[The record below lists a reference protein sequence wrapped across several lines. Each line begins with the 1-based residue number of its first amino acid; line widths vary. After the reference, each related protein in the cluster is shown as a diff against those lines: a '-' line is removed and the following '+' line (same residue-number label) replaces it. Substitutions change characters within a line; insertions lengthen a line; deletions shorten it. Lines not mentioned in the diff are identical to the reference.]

1 MAKEKDPASWPS
13 NTYYQY
19 LKSTSSSGLRGHI
32 RKYHYKLH
40 TTLAPQYGWKP
51 LESQS
56 RSQAV
61 SGAKA
66 LQVKQP
72 DEFTMEKFHTCLL
85 NFIVVDDQVEHL
97 LSFYIYHTYISLFR
111 TASL

>member
-1 MAKEKDPASWPS
+1 M
-13 NTYYQY
+13 
-19 LKSTSSSGLRGHI
+19 
-32 RKYHYKLH
+32 
-40 TTLAPQYGWKP
+40 TLAPQYSWKP

-56 RSQAV
+56 QSQAA

-85 NFIVVDDQVEHL
+85 NFIVADDQVEHL
-97 LSFYIYHTYISLFR
+97 LSFYIYCTYVSLF
-111 TASL
+111 